1 MDSSDKYKVSEQDAA
16 VWTLI
21 HKLIRAAHG
30 DPFEASRRVAELI
43 SPILDKAEKWDR
55 VEDTHEFKFVRHI
68 ESHLSG
74 NQVPICTICGKT
86 IFEIA
91 LEGKEV

>member
-1 MDSSDKYKVSEQDAA
+1 MEIDEKE
-16 VWTLI
+16 L
-21 HKLIRAAHG
+21 
-30 DPFEASRRVAELI
+30 AELREK
-43 SPILDKAEKWDR
+43 LDQLEKERFIKLMDAEEGELRRKAEKWDR

-91 LEGKEV
+91 LEGKEG

>member
-1 MDSSDKYKVSEQDAA
+1 MNRDE
-16 VWTLI
+16 
-21 HKLIRAAHG
+21 LIRDKVVEWLSNETSLLEVECEAAG
-30 DPFEASRRVAELI
+30 DGLMSLI
-43 SPILDKAEKWDR
+43 APILDKAEKWDR

>member
-1 MDSSDKYKVSEQDAA
+1 MPRDAY
-16 VWTLI
+16 TI
-21 HKLIRAAHG
+21 IIK
-30 DPFEASRRVAELI
+30 EEYE
-43 SPILDKAEKWDR
+43 ILKAKAEKWDR

>member
-1 MDSSDKYKVSEQDAA
+1 MLPEFVRFDSLEEYLEMKEKAA
-16 VWTLI
+16 
-21 HKLIRAAHG
+21 
-30 DPFEASRRVAELI
+30 
-43 SPILDKAEKWDR
+43 KWDR
-55 VEDTHEFKFVRHI
+55 VKDTHEFKFVRHI

-91 LEGKEV
+91 LEGKEW